1 MVWQIAQC
9 VPILSVF
16 CPCSVVVVQFE
27 ESRVNVNESAGAV
40 EVCLL
45 KEGVTAQNITVSV
58 IAQELAAGNSAS
70 GRCVFTISVHCS

>member
-1 MVWQIAQC
+1 M
-9 VPILSVF
+9 
-16 CPCSVVVVQFE
+16 
-27 ESRVNVNESAGAV
+27 NESAGAV

-70 GRCVFTISVHCS
+70 GRCVFTISVKLLLVLLVALYNETGQCSSCTSCVLDRPQ

>member
-1 MVWQIAQC
+1 M
-9 VPILSVF
+9 
-16 CPCSVVVVQFE
+16 
-27 ESRVNVNESAGAV
+27 NESAGAV

-70 GRCVFTISVHCS
+70 GRCVFTISVKLLLVLLVALYM

>member
-1 MVWQIAQC
+1 M
-9 VPILSVF
+9 
-16 CPCSVVVVQFE
+16 
-27 ESRVNVNESAGAV
+27 NESAGAV